1 MVFFFSSRRRHT
13 RCALVTGFRR
23 VLFRSLAQRKADRA
37 AASLDVA
44 LARLTPWSG
53 DASALA
59 ALPRLARHE
68 IEDVRSV
75 LAEAETDL
83 QRATDAASRA
93 REEAEALSLEM
104 EQLRSEED
112 TSELQSLMRITNAAS

>member
-1 MVFFFSSRRRHT
+1 MRISDWISDVCSSDLA
-13 RCALVTGFRR
+13 RCE
-23 VLFRSLAQRKADRA
+23 LAQRKADRA

-53 DASALA
+53 DASALD

-83 QRATDAASRA
+83 QRAKDAASRA
-93 REEAEALSLEM
+93 REEAEATAPEM
-104 EQLRSEED
+104 ETLSSGAGGADEEIAAVRSGSD
-112 TSELQSLMRITNAAS
+112 